1 MPSEVA
7 WREVA
12 PGDGRGSTVNPVLVG
27 LTVGLAIALFLY
39 WRGRHVAAM
48 VLLIAV
54 VVTSLARWFVP
65 GFDRAVGRLL
75 HRVGHAVGVVLTWVL
90 LVPVMVVVL
99 TPAWLY
105 LRATRWNPMEP
116 VASQRGRW
124 NQRAARAG
132 RSFTSRL
139 FTAERSVRRPWPS
152 VAHGFAV
159 GGGVC
164 LLFGLVALGAYFAVM
179 AQRPSL
185 TADGQIASWDAWR
198 VFGAPPWGEDV
209 QHDVG
214 RVKPVYDPILTWR
227 IQDHYRS
234 RYANVDG
241 GARRSYSPAVRDGQ
255 EPLDVWFFGGSA
267 LFGYNQRED
276 FTIVSDVA
284 KMAEHDGVPIVARN
298 FGVLAYTNWQ
308 EALLMAELLTER
320 SRPDL
325 IVFYDGMN
333 DFSVYQRPGASTRPS
348 HNFASEVGALLE
360 NQGANLEFPVESDD
374 ASDADGSPRGSPANA
389 VHIYNQ
395 GVELSHRL
403 GQAFGVDVATYYQP
417 SIYTRRLPVDPR
429 VLRVIND
436 TQENVAYEHERWD
449 RARAGLDPRVIDL
462 GGSLD
467 GVDGTL
473 FYDSVHHGERAAQ
486 FIAEAMYTTL
496 GPQLEQLAA
505 ETPDDP

>member
-1 MPSEVA
+1 VPSEVA

-116 VASQRGRW
+116 VASLRGRW
-124 NQRAARAG
+124 NQRAAREG

-348 HNFASEVGALLE
+348 HNFESEIGALLE